1 MNPVTTDNQS
11 TIALSI
17 VLVFF
22 LLIFNP
28 LESFAQSGQVSGKLI
43 DSKTNQPV
51 GYVQVALFENSD
63 SASPEAYSDTDE
75 SGVFKLTVPKG
86 KYTFK
91 AFFIGYQDLV
101 VNDLQVQ
108 GETNLG
114 ELVFVSEGQ
123 NLEEVVVTTTKL
135 PVRTTL
141 EGIIITP
148 ENNLANAGGTLL
160 DILRNTPSVSVSDD
174 GGVSL
179 RGSSNTNIL
188 INGRNSSLTQ
198 NLDQLPASVIEEIKI
213 INNPNAR
220 YDAEAEGGVID
231 IVLKKGIELG
241 THGGLEATYGT
252 RNRTNLGGRIN
263 HRGLNFN
270 VYAGYN
276 YRNWKQVGERRST
289 RVIFE
294 DNETLDQTTRNSD
307 LDVGNNLNFG
317 FDYNFGNNTLSYEG
331 VFQAS
336 ETNQVNT
343 LFARQV
349 RQGIDFNYVRRNN
362 ENETDDG
369 LDNALIFEHNFKEKG
384 HLLRA
389 TASHSYRNQFKTQNI
404 DIFNNSQETSIDNLS
419 GRERAFTDEVRNISV
434 VQADYIRP
442 LENGTFE
449 TGLKSNF
456 REFDNDFNYQRFDEG
471 SQSFVTDPAVSNRFV
486 YQDQIHAG
494 YLIFSG
500 KKSKFEYGL
509 GLRGEYTQVDTYLYN
524 SEEDN
529 QQRYFNLFPSVQA
542 LYNLNENN
550 GIKFT
555 YSRRIDRPRAWRLNP
570 FPNITDSLNVRRG
583 NPNLIPEMINSFEL
597 GHLANFEKTSLTTN
611 LFYRKINN
619 QIDFITTVEDGISY
633 SQPDNLLF
641 AELYGVEFIGT
652 AEVNDW
658 YSLNGG
664 LTFTRI
670 SVNASNISEEFTNNG
685 FTWNAKLNQDFK
697 LPLGFNFQIAAN
709 YESPEIQAQG
719 KSLSVYYID
728 SSIQKSFMDRK
739 GSITLSVRDIF
750 DTRRYAGNSLT
761 NRFSQDYFSKQETR
775 VVLLSARYNF

>member
-1 MNPVTTDNQS
+1 MNPITTDNQS
-11 TIALSI
+11 TISLSI
-17 VLVFF
+17 VFVFF

-28 LESFAQSGQVSGKLI
+28 LESFAQTGQVSGKLI

-63 SASPEAYSDTDE
+63 SPSPEAYSDTDE

-91 AFFIGYQDLV
+91 AFFIGYKDLV

-123 NLEEVVVTTTKL
+123 NLEEVLVTTTKL

-336 ETNQVNT
+336 ETDQVNT

-404 DIFNNSQETSIDNLS
+404 DIFNNSQETSIENLS

-434 VQADYIRP
+434 VQVDYIRP

-471 SQSFVTDPAVSNRFV
+471 SQSFVSDPAVSNRFV

-494 YLIFSG
+494 YLIYSG

-524 SEEDN
+524 SEEAN

-652 AEVNDW
+652 AELNDW